1 MTTAPSDL
9 CSELEESFAFL
20 LAEASQLDE
29 EERAQADLGDGWW
42 GQPFDDGINTQ
53 AAIFW
58 GDECC
63 AECSWCPICQG
74 R

>member
-1 MTTAPSDL
+1 MSAQPCCPD
-9 CSELEESFAFL
+9 CSPQCQLSG
-20 LAEASQLDE
+20 LARQT
-29 EERAQADLGDGWW
+29 ADLGDGWW

-63 AECSWCPICQG
+63 AECSWCPDLPG